1 MMFWKRVIAA
11 ITIAAAFLLATG
23 CAGIDSRGETAGTG
37 ETSETSVEWHGVLV
51 AGAFRDRSLK
61 IDNWDNAINGMLEIL
76 LDAGVSKENI
86 RMHSSR
92 PEYIGTQRSGIT
104 LQPAWKFRIESSIRE
119 FDLRRGD
126 GLIVYLTSH
135 GADDRGLVLESEE
148 DFRNIYRPG
157 ELDEL
162 LDSLPDIPIL
172 VFVSACFS
180 GDFISGEE
188 SIAGEQRMVLTASAE
203 DRSSFG
209 CGAGSYMPEWDNSL
223 LKVLRE
229 TDPNAEWAELI
240 RRLERHIAE
249 KEEHFPE
256 DRKSDPG
263 HLLPSTSARHFQD
276 LLRAIGES

>member
-1 MMFWKRVIAA
+1 MKFWNRNIAVTTLAAMFA
-11 ITIAAAFLLATG
+11 LATG
-23 CAGIDSRGETAGTG
+23 CAGIENRGEAAVTG
-37 ETSETSVEWHGVLV
+37 DTSDMSVEWHGVLV
-51 AGAFRDRSLK
+51 AGAFRDRTLE
-61 IDNWDNAINGMLEIL
+61 IDNWDNAITGMLDIL
-76 LDAGVSKENI
+76 LDAGISKENI

-92 PEYIGTQRSGIT
+92 PEYIGNQRRGIT
-104 LQPAWKFRIESSIRE
+104 LQPAWKFRIESSIRD

-162 LDSLPDIPIL
+162 LDSLPDIPVL
-172 VFVSACFS
+172 VCISACFS

-188 SIAGEQRMVLTASAE
+188 SIAGERRMVLTASAE

-209 CGAGSYMPEWDNSL
+209 CGAGSYMPEWDDSL
-223 LKVLRE
+223 LNILRE
-229 TDPNAEWAELI
+229 TDPDAEWAELI
-240 RRLERHIAE
+240 HRLERHIAE
-249 KEEHFPE
+249 KEKHFPE
-256 DRKSDPG
+256 DRKSQPG
-263 HLLPSTSARHFQD
+263 YILPSSSEHHFQD